1 MGKLTVKQV
10 SNILGI
16 SGDKL
21 KRMVLLGEI
30 KSLGTQ
36 ERIGGKMI
44 VFDSKVIYQMERD
57 TKNNRKYRRRV
68 VSKWKK

>member
-68 VSKWKK
+68 VSK